1 MLKITSPRND
11 STGDRVLCSRGDLSH
26 ARTNVP
32 ASRETPVTRR
42 GRKEHTARG
51 RRCAPS
57 ILDYSRSA
65 GCFRRKGQYFWVI
78 WERRL
83 REEKK
88 RKEKKKKKTEK
99 GPCRVCPASLDDFA
113 GSRKISSAF
122 ERRGRGGGGEGEGE
136 ERKSNVAISLIFQ
149 GIREWVLRGSR
160 FLKISLITS
169 TRHVKPPWRR
179 VFALRSHEVRR
190 AFFCCP
196 STTGLPI
203 LAAFDSAE

>member
-1 MLKITSPRND
+1 MLSRRFVARANERPGESRDAGDTSRKKGAHRPRQTMR
-11 STGDRVLCSRGDLSH
+11 SEYPRLLSFCRLFPKERSIFLGDLG
-26 ARTNVP
+26 
-32 ASRETPVTRR
+32 ETI
-42 GRKEHTARG
+42 A
-51 RRCAPS
+51 
-57 ILDYSRSA
+57 
-65 GCFRRKGQYFWVI
+65 RRK
-78 WERRL
+78 
-83 REEKK
+83 EKK
-88 RKEKKKKKTEK
+88 RKEKKKTEK

>member
-88 RKEKKKKKTEK
+88 RKEKKKKKQKRVPVESVPRVSTISRDREK
-99 GPCRVCPASLDDFA
+99 SRVPLKDGAA
-113 GSRKISSAF
+113 GAGGR
-122 ERRGRGGGGEGEGE
+122 ERG
-136 ERKSNVAISLIFQ
+136 K
-149 GIREWVLRGSR
+149 RENR
-160 FLKISLITS
+160 T
-169 TRHVKPPWRR
+169 
-179 VFALRSHEVRR
+179 
-190 AFFCCP
+190 
-196 STTGLPI
+196 
-203 LAAFDSAE
+203 